1 MPEPLQI
8 AFLGCGYITGVH
20 SKILRSLPDLIRC
33 AYASRDAAKA
43 AAYCKKYGGSASY
56 SDYASAINDP
66 RVDAVVVAVPPQF
79 HLELTL
85 AALAA
90 GKHVLVEKPAF
101 MCMAD
106 YETTLAARDAARR
119 VVLVGENDHYKPL
132 AVCLRRLLEGG
143 RGRRNGVR
151 ALHDGGASA
160 QVGGRL
166 AQRRSDGRRGRFL
179 RGGHPLAAPGWQP
192 RAADYFDSRL
202 QARRVTRWAGHASEK
217 HDGRVHL

>member
-1 MPEPLQI
+1 MSEPLQI

-56 SDYASAINDP
+56 SDYSSAIDDP

-106 YETTLAARDAARR
+106 YERR
-119 VVLVGENDHYKPL
+119 W
-132 AVCLRRLLEGG
+132 RRERGAPRRA
-143 RGRRNGVR
+143 RGRE
-151 ALHDGGASA
+151 
-160 QVGGRL
+160 
-166 AQRRSDGRRGRFL
+166 RS
-179 RGGHPLAAPGWQP
+179 
-192 RAADYFDSRL
+192 L
-202 QARRVTRWAGHASEK
+202 QAA
-217 HDGRVHL
+217 GRVPPPAA